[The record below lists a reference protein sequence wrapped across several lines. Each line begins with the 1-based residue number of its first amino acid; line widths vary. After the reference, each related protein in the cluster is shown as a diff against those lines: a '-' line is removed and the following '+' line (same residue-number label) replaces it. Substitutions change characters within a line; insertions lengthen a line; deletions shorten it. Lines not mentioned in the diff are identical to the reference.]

1 MPAPDERIRE
11 VVTQYLDRVAHGTA
25 DEVGALYADDATGE
39 DPVGS
44 DVLVGKDQIRAFYA
58 TLEPLEQEAV
68 LGDLRIAAGQAAFG
82 FELRTTSDGTTYVVT
97 PIDVMTFDDEGR
109 ITSMRAFWGAADMT
123 VA

>member
-11 VVTQYLDRVAHGTA
+11 VVQSYVDRVAHGTA
-25 DEVGALYADDATGE
+25 DEVLALYADDATVE

-44 DVLVGKDQIRAFYA
+44 EVLVGKEAIRGFYA

-68 LGDLRIAAGQAAFG
+68 LGDVRIAAGQAAFG
-82 FELRTTSDGTTYVVT
+82 FELRTRTADATYVVS
-97 PIDVMTFDDEGR
+97 PIDVMTFDDDGR
-109 ITSMRAFWGAADMT
+109 ITSMRAFWGPADMT